1 MAKRVVFPNGDQSI
15 KAVICDVG
23 TVTWYRHDDGSYI
36 AYPDPTPA
44 DWHALAVRLS
54 RHMGELE
61 QQAADTLAE
70 IQGYADANAAK
81 PLAIAIQHL
90 AEVTDAVKCDNCG
103 EWWQL
108 SELHDARTGHHYC
121 TPCLDAV
128 R

>member
-1 MAKRVVFPNGDQSI
+1 MAKRIIFPNGDQSI
-15 KAVICDVG
+15 RVAICGNG
-23 TVTWYRHDDGSYI
+23 TVTWYRHDEGSYV
-36 AYPDPTPA
+36 AYPDPTQA
-44 DWHALAVRLS
+44 DWHRLAVRLS
-54 RHMGELE
+54 LHMGELE

-70 IQGYADANAAK
+70 VQGYADVNAAK

-90 AEVTDAVKCDNCG
+90 AEVADAVKCDNCG

-108 SELHDARTGHHYC
+108 DDLHKADTDHRYC